1 MNTIAVLGT
10 FDTKGDEHAFLAR
23 CIREA
28 GCDVLL
34 IDVGTGDAPRLQPDI
49 SRFDVANASGLN
61 LQPILD
67 RHDRGEAVTAMARA
81 VPICVE
87 NLRLTGRIHGI
98 ISLGGGGG
106 TAIASSA
113 MRALPIGFPKLIVST
128 LASGNIAHY
137 VGTKDIVMMPSVVD
151 INGLNRVAKLIL
163 SRAAGAIVGMVRAN
177 VNTDSEKP
185 IIVASMFGNTTAC
198 INAAIPIFTAAGFET
213 IVFAATGSGGR
224 AMESLIDSGMVAGVF
239 DITTTELA
247 DELVGG
253 VLSAGPDRLNAA
265 ARVGVPAVVAPG
277 CLDMVN
283 FGEPTS
289 VPQHFQ
295 KRTFYQHNPQ
305 VTLMR
310 TTPDECRRLGENLAR
325 SVNQYTA
332 PTTVLIPTRA
342 ISIISA
348 SGEPFHDPMAD
359 RALFESIQNHLEPHI
374 HVKVLDLTIN
384 DPAFARI
391 AAETLLTNIREH
403 AMSRTRHETMRGP
416 TARPFT

>member
-1 MNTIAVLGT
+1 MTTIAILGT
-10 FDTKGDEHAFLAR
+10 FDTKGDEHAFLAEH
-23 CIREA
+23 IRKA
-28 GCDVLL
+28 GLDVLL

-49 SRFDVANASGLN
+49 SRFEVAAASRLH

-67 RHDRGEAVTAMARA
+67 RHDRGQAVAAMAEA
-81 VPICVE
+81 APYCIE
-87 NLRLTGRIHGI
+87 NLRLAGRIHGI

-106 TAIASSA
+106 TAIASAA
-113 MRALPIGFPKLIVST
+113 MRALPIGFPKMIVST

-151 INGLNRVAKLIL
+151 INGLNRVSKLIL

-177 VNTDSEKP
+177 VNTDSERP

-198 INAAIPIFTAAGFET
+198 INAAIPIFTEAGFET
-213 IVFAATGSGGR
+213 IVFAATGTGGR

-265 ARVGVPAVVAPG
+265 ARACIPAVVAPG

-283 FGEPTS
+283 FGELSS
-289 VPQHFQ
+289 VPQHF
-295 KRTFYQHNPQ
+295 KERTFYPHNPQ

-310 TTPDECRRLGENLAR
+310 TTPDECRRLGEILAR

-332 PTTVLIPTRA
+332 PTTVLIPMRA
-342 ISIISA
+342 ISIVSA
-348 SGEPFHDPMAD
+348 TGEPFHDPIAD
-359 RALFESIQNHLEPHI
+359 RALFESIQKHLEPHI
-374 HVKVLDLTIN
+374 QLKVLDLAIN
-384 DPAFARI
+384 DSAFAQI
-391 AAETLLTNIREH
+391 AAETMLSNIREN
-403 AMSRTRHETMRGP
+403 ALNLSR
-416 TARPFT
+416 A